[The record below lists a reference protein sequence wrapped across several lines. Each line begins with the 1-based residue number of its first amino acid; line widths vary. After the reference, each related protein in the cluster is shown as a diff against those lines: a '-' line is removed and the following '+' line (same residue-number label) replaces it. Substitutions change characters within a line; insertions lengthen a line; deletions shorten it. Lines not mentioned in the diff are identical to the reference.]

1 MLSTQ
6 FKSRGKYKKK
16 NKGKKHKKLTHKVI
30 RQLKKLKKTKS
41 KLKKTKSKLKKTKKK
56 SINNG
61 EKYICY
67 TGISNVVKKN
77 NGIYTEKEFLKEM
90 EEGGHAFSGDKRKF
104 KTLEQWIDHVGA
116 IKGKCLPYLYYF
128 SEEGC
133 NKCKSFDPI
142 WESLEKGVLKND
154 VFFNKIMMDDSGYI
168 QDILKKFNV
177 KKFPSLVYQSL
188 KDDKGNEKYN
198 HFKGDFRK
206 IKEMDIINFVDINI
220 LNNDVK

>member
-77 NGIYTEKEFLKEM
+77 
-90 EEGGHAFSGDKRKF
+90 
-104 KTLEQWIDHVGA
+104 
-116 IKGKCLPYLYYF
+116 
-128 SEEGC
+128 
-133 NKCKSFDPI
+133 
-142 WESLEKGVLKND
+142 
-154 VFFNKIMMDDSGYI
+154 
-168 QDILKKFNV
+168 
-177 KKFPSLVYQSL
+177 
-188 KDDKGNEKYN
+188 
-198 HFKGDFRK
+198 
-206 IKEMDIINFVDINI
+206 
-220 LNNDVK
+220 